1 MMSLTDTH
9 AHVDDPAFAADR
21 DEVLARARAAGVE
34 RLINVG
40 ADLPSSLASLEL
52 TRRHAWVWAA
62 VGIHPGSAARARD
75 RDYDE
80 LARLL
85 ADPRV
90 VAVGEIGLDYYR
102 DRSPRPVQQEA
113 FRRQIR
119 LARAAG
125 KPIIIHDRDAHED
138 VLRILREERAAEVAG
153 VMHCFSGD
161 GDLAKACLDLGF
173 YIAFGG
179 PVTFSNG
186 RRAREAAL
194 AVPTDR
200 LLLETDCPYLAPAPY
215 RGQRNEPAYVARV
228 ALELAHLKGL
238 SPEELAAE
246 TTANACRLFGLD

>member
-21 DEVLARARAAGVE
+21 EAVLARARAAGVT

-40 ADLPSSLASLEL
+40 ADLHSSLASLEL
-52 TRRHAWVWAA
+52 TRHHAWVWAA
-62 VGIHPGSAARARD
+62 VGIHPSSAARVRE
-75 RDYDE
+75 RDYE
-80 LARLL
+80 ALTSLL

-102 DRSPRPVQQEA
+102 DRSPREVQQQA
-113 FRRQIR
+113 FRRQIK

-125 KPIIIHDRDAHED
+125 KPIIVHDRDAHED
-138 VLRILREERAAEVAG
+138 VLRILREESAAEVGG

-161 GDLAKACLDLGF
+161 GELAQAFLELGF

-186 RRAREAAL
+186 RQAREAAL

-200 LLLETDCPYLAPAPY
+200 LLLETDCPYLAPTPY
-215 RGQRNEPAYVARV
+215 RGQRNEPAHVARV
-228 ALELAHLKGL
+228 AQELARLKGM